1 VYDYTRAQ
9 QDYIFNMKSI
19 KFILNFRQKY
29 ILRNTVLPI
38 EKQTFSILVKSL
50 PKFLIL
56 CFDKISGIQGRLTI
70 ANNFL
75 QFIFKLKK
83 NHGPIFT
90 IKWLKA
96 CTVCLQKRLGED
108 RIKSLREIEPGLP
121 LPRLI
126 NGFPAII
133 NRQDRLMMKSG
144 NVHVIRF

>member
-1 VYDYTRAQ
+1 
-9 QDYIFNMKSI
+9 MKSI

-38 EKQTFSILVKSL
+38 ENKSFSILTKSL

-56 CFDKISGIQGRLTI
+56 CFDKVRGIQGRLTI

-75 QFIFKLKK
+75 QFIFKLRR
-83 NHGPIFT
+83 NHGPTFT

-108 RIKSLREIEPGLP
+108 RIKSLREIEPNLP

-133 NRQDRLMMKSG
+133 NRQDRLLIKSG
-144 NVHVIRF
+144 NIHIIRF

>member
-1 VYDYTRAQ
+1 
-9 QDYIFNMKSI
+9 MKSI

-38 EKQTFSILVKSL
+38 ENKSFSILTKSL

-56 CFDKISGIQGRLTI
+56 CFDKVSGIQGRLTI

-75 QFIFKLKK
+75 QFIFKLRK
-83 NHGPIFT
+83 NHGPAFT

-108 RIKSLREIEPGLP
+108 RVQSLREIEPNLP

-133 NRQDRLMMKSG
+133 NRQDRLMIKSG
-144 NVHVIRF
+144 NIHVIRF

>member
-1 VYDYTRAQ
+1 
-9 QDYIFNMKSI
+9 MKSI

-38 EKQTFSILVKSL
+38 ENKSFSILIKSL

-75 QFIFKLKK
+75 QFIFKLRK
-83 NHGPIFT
+83 NHGPTFT

-96 CTVCLQKRLGED
+96 CAVCLQKRLGDD
-108 RIKSLREIEPGLP
+108 RIQSLREIEPNLP

-133 NRQDRLMMKSG
+133 NRQDRLMIKSG
-144 NVHVIRF
+144 NIHVIRF

>member
-1 VYDYTRAQ
+1 
-9 QDYIFNMKSI
+9 MKSI